1 MQINTKK
8 YLVRKGLNKMIILVG
23 SNKGGTGKTTTATNL
38 ATAFLINGY
47 KVLLCDSDKQQ
58 SLLQWNSIRKSDDN
72 LSQFDLI
79 TLYGEDLNK
88 LQQYKSQYDYIIV
101 DVAGR
106 NSEELLRGLAFCD
119 VFITPIQST
128 QFDLNTLIP
137 LNGKIEQLKGY
148 NTNLLNKCFVLHS
161 RATTNIFIKHK
172 ERLDVEAFVNELPG
186 FKLLKSSISERKIY
200 KDAVSQGKAVFDDGG
215 MNDKA
220 VNEIFDLI
228 TEIIGE

>member
-1 MQINTKK
+1 
-8 YLVRKGLNKMIILVG
+8 MIILIG

-38 ATAFLINGY
+38 ATALLVNDY
-47 KVLLCDSDKQQ
+47 KVLLCDSDNQQ
-58 SLLQWNSIRKSDDN
+58 SLLQWNSIRKSEEG
-72 LSQFDLI
+72 LKQFDLI
-79 TLYGEDLNK
+79 TLYGEELNQLK
-88 LQQYKSQYDYIIV
+88 KYEAEYDCIIV

-106 NSEELLRGLAFCD
+106 NSEELLRGLAICD

-137 LNGKIEQLKGY
+137 LNERIEQLKDY
-148 NTNLLNKCFVLHS
+148 NKNLLDKCFVLHS

-172 ERLDVEAFVNELPG
+172 ERLDVEAFVNELPN
-186 FKLLKSSISERKIY
+186 FKLLSSTISERKIY
-200 KDAVSQGKAVFDDGG
+200 KDAVSLGKAVFDDGG

-228 TEIIGE
+228 QEII